1 MVEKGPYEILPYAE
15 IDQLKKEIEGL
26 KKKTASSQEI
36 LDAMGKQTK
45 VMEDMLYLF
54 ESAAAGMKKEG
65 EGHEGRKLDKIIDQH
80 ESIAESILS
89 LFDIV
94 KKIRSELEIKD
105 EDKAKVGG
113 RAKNLINGLEN
124 GPRMSGRPSP
134 IRQPPLM
141 PPPPKPDLSFPP
153 PSLEEPPMRGPLPP
167 PLPPGDHGPVPMP
180 TGSFKDLNLDLPETK
195 GFSKK
200 KGLFGKFKMSKSHQP

>member
-26 KKKTASSQEI
+26 KKKTASSEEI
-36 LDAMGKQTK
+36 LDAIGKQTK

-65 EGHEGRKLDKIIDQH
+65 EGPEGRKLDKIIDQH

-94 KKIRSELEIKD
+94 KKIKSEIHVNAE
-105 EDKAKVGG
+105 ERAKPNDL
-113 RAKNLINGLEN
+113 AKNLIGGLEN
-124 GPRMSGRPSP
+124 EPRISGRPPP
-134 IRQPPLM
+134 IKQAPPPM
-141 PPPPKPDLSFPP
+141 PPPPRSDFSVPP
-153 PSLEEPPMRGPLPP
+153 PSFEEPPMQGVIPP
-167 PLPPGDHGPVPMP
+167 PLPSGGQGPVPMP

-195 GFSKK
+195 GIPGKPK
-200 KGLFGKFKMSKSHQP
+200 KGLFGRFKK

>member
-36 LDAMGKQTK
+36 LDAIGKQTK

-105 EDKAKVGG
+105 EEKTKVGG
-113 RAKNLINGLEN
+113 RAKNLIRSLEN
-124 GPRMSGRPSP
+124 EPRISGKPSP
-134 IRQPPLM
+134 IRQPPPM
-141 PPPPKPDLSFPP
+141 PPLPKHDISIPP
-153 PSLEEPPMRGPLPP
+153 PSPEESPQGPLPP
-167 PLPPGDHGPVPMP
+167 PLPPEGQGPVPMP
-180 TGSFKDLNLDLPETK
+180 TGSFKDLNLDLPGT
-195 GFSKK
+195 GGASKK
-200 KGLFGKFKMSKSHQP
+200 KGLFGKFRK

>member
-26 KKKTASSQEI
+26 KKKTVSSEEI
-36 LDAMGKQTK
+36 LDAIGKQTK

-65 EGHEGRKLDKIIDQH
+65 EGPEGRKLDKIIDQH
-80 ESIAESILS
+80 EAIAESILS

-94 KKIRSELEIKD
+94 KKIKSEIHVNAE
-105 EDKAKVGG
+105 ERAKPND
-113 RAKNLINGLEN
+113 RAKNLIGSLETE
-124 GPRMSGRPSP
+124 PRISGRPPSMP
-134 IRQPPLM
+134 LPPRSDFSV
-141 PPPPKPDLSFPP
+141 PPPG
-153 PSLEEPPMRGPLPP
+153 LEEPPMQGPIPP
-167 PLPPGDHGPVPMP
+167 PLPSGSKGPVPMP

-195 GFSKK
+195 GIFGKPK
-200 KGLFGKFKMSKSHQP
+200 KGLFGRFKK